1 MAGSF
6 SNYLHIQDSFF
17 SCLSLYA
24 AFDFVNEFGF
34 FMASETVC
42 VRKRERERV
51 REGERKR
58 KKRKERKRRGEC
70 MKENEKRRDKQSENI
85 QKHMYKDKD
94 YIDSRNGFM

>member
-1 MAGSF
+1 MVTHVYLQWMAGSF

-42 VRKRERERV
+42 VCEK
-51 REGERKR
+51 EGERKSKR
-58 KKRKERKRRGEC
+58 GREKAKKAQGKEKKRRMHEREWEETR
-70 MKENEKRRDKQSENI
+70 
-85 QKHMYKDKD
+85 
-94 YIDSRNGFM
+94 

>member
-24 AFDFVNEFGF
+24 AFDVVNEFGF

-42 VRKRERERV
+42 VCVCEK
-51 REGERKR
+51 EGERKR